1 MADSL
6 KSTIEKLAVGASDLI
21 VLHVH
26 EDDDEIGIGGKLR
39 KALTRNG
46 VNNTIIVCRD
56 GTSVSSLDPETMALH
71 GWYRK
76 ATIKTAQ

>member
-1 MADSL
+1 MAESL
-6 KSTIEKLAVGASDLI
+6 KSTIEKLAVGPTDLI
-21 VLHVH
+21 VFYVH
-26 EDDDEIGIGGKLR
+26 ENDDEIGIGGKLR

-46 VNNTIIVCRD
+46 IDNTVLVCRD

-76 ATIKTAQ
+76 ATIKTT